1 MTAEPLI
8 QADTIR
14 YDSRI

>member
-14 YDSRI
+14 YDRRI